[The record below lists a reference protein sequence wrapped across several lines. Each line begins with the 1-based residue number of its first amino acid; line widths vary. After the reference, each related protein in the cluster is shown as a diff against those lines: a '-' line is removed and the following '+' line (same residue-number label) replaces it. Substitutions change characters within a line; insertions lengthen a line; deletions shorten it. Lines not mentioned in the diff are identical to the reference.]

1 MSYSNEIC
9 TAIKGF
15 LKKDEW
21 NYQFDEE
28 NGNFSMGI
36 TLDCKI
42 KNLEMIIDVR
52 DDSYCVIGSI
62 PLKADKETFV
72 ETVRLLNRINWE
84 TLFGSF
90 EMDESDGE
98 VRYRLSVDC
107 EDISLSESVIRN
119 SIYITAQMAN
129 KYGNALAQV
138 IMGFSNANDAF
149 LAAKQADKP
158 AD

>member
-1 MSYSNEIC
+1 M
-9 TAIKGF
+9 
-15 LKKDEW
+15 
-21 NYQFDEE
+21 
-28 NGNFSMGI
+28 
-36 TLDCKI
+36 
-42 KNLEMIIDVR
+42 
-52 DDSYCVIGSI
+52 
-62 PLKADKETFV
+62 KADKETFV